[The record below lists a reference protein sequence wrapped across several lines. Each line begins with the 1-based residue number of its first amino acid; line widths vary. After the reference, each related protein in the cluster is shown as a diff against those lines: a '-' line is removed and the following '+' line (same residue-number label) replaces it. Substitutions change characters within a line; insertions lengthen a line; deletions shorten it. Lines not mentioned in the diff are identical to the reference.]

1 MAYEN
6 GFLEIGAMTYGTYS
20 YEWGWRFIPKED
32 ISVCGLRLYVPGNQT
47 NTVNLWDDSTR
58 AKIASREIVATK
70 DTWCEALLDK
80 EVVLLAGSQYTVS
93 VGNKNDL
100 AYYSSSLSGFTFN
113 EKITYQRTG
122 YVNGAGNYPSN
133 SETNRV
139 YGLPDIIIG
148 HLFERLYLIRV
159 GTELFTKVEG
169 VVTSLGEVE
178 VTSELF
184 LTSGFEEA
192 PVSDDLIGFENP
204 EVLLWYNS
212 EDNVPGLTA
221 TAIAMPKNNQQII
234 TNAIDLTHSSITGIE
249 NAVADCDGELII
261 AVSFD
266 DKQTWKAWNGE
277 TWSLLSEEFSGMSK
291 ETLESITLDQW
302 NLLYSGA
309 TTMYLRVSLLDTT
322 QVIRTITIDF
332 AN

>member
-1 MAYEN
+1 MANEN
-6 GFLEIGAMTYGTYS
+6 GFLEIGAMTQGTYN
-20 YEWGWRFIPKED
+20 YEWGWRFIPNED
-32 ISVCGLRLYVPGNQT
+32 ISVCGLRLYVPANQT

-58 AKIASREIVATK
+58 SKLASKEIVATK
-70 DTWCEALLDK
+70 DVWCEALLDE
-80 EVVLLAGSQYTVS
+80 EVTLLAGNQYTVS
-93 VGNKNDL
+93 VGTAGNY
-100 AYYSSSLSGFTFN
+100 AYYSSNLSGFVFN

-122 YVNGAGNYPSN
+122 YANGAGNYPSS
-133 SETNRV
+133 SETNKV

-159 GTELFTKVEG
+159 GAELFTKVDG

-184 LTSGFEEA
+184 LNSGFEEI
-192 PVSDDLIGFENP
+192 PVSDDLINFENP
-204 EVLLWYNS
+204 EVLLWFNS
-212 EDNVPGLTA
+212 EDTIPGLTA
-221 TAIAMPKNNQQII
+221 TAIASPNTTQQII

-291 ETLESITLDQW
+291 ETFESITLDQW
-302 NLLYSGA
+302 GLLYTGA
-309 TTMYLRVSLLDTT
+309 TSMYLRVTLVDAS
-322 QVIRTITIDF
+322 QIIRKITIDF

>member
-1 MAYEN
+1 MANEN
-6 GFLEIGAMTYGTYS
+6 GFLEIGAMSQGTYN
-20 YEWGWRFIPKED
+20 YEWGWRFIPNED
-32 ISVCGLRLYVPGNQT
+32 ISVCGLRLYVPANQT

-58 AKIASREIVATK
+58 SKLASKEIVATK
-70 DTWCEALLDK
+70 DVWCEALLDE
-80 EVVLLAGSQYTVS
+80 EVTLLAGNQYTVS
-93 VGNKNDL
+93 VGTAGNY
-100 AYYSSSLSGFTFN
+100 AYYSSSLSGFVFN

-122 YVNGAGNYPSN
+122 YVSGAGNYPSN

-139 YGLPDIIIG
+139 YGLPDIVIG

-159 GTELFTKVEG
+159 GAELFTKVDG

-184 LTSGFEEA
+184 LNSGFEEI
-192 PVSDDLIGFENP
+192 PVSDDLINFENP
-204 EVLLWYNS
+204 EVLLWFNS
-212 EDNVPGLTA
+212 EDTIPGLTA
-221 TAIAMPKNNQQII
+221 TAIANPNTTQQII

-249 NAVADCDGELII
+249 TAIADCDGELII

-277 TWSLLSEEFSGMSK
+277 VWSNLSEKFSGMSK

-302 NLLYSGA
+302 GLLYTGA
-309 TTMYLRVSLLDTT
+309 TSMYLRVTLVDAS
-322 QVIRTITIDF
+322 QIIRKITIDF

>member
-1 MAYEN
+1 MANEN
-6 GFLEIGAMTYGTYS
+6 GFLEIGAMTQGTYN
-20 YEWGWRFIPKED
+20 YEWGWRFIPNED
-32 ISVCGLRLYVPGNQT
+32 ISVCGLRLYVPANQT

-58 AKIASREIVATK
+58 SKLASKEIVATK
-70 DTWCEALLDK
+70 DVWCEALLDE
-80 EVVLLAGSQYTVS
+80 EVTLLAGNQYTVS
-93 VGNKNDL
+93 VGTAGNY
-100 AYYSSSLSGFTFN
+100 AYYSSNLSGFVFN

-122 YVNGAGNYPSN
+122 YVSGAGNYPSN

-139 YGLPDIIIG
+139 YGLPDIVIG

-159 GTELFTKVEG
+159 GAELFTKVDG

-184 LTSGFEEA
+184 LNSGFEEI
-192 PVSDDLIGFENP
+192 PVSDDLINFENP
-204 EVLLWYNS
+204 EVLLWFNS
-212 EDNVPGLTA
+212 EDTIPGLTA
-221 TAIAMPKNNQQII
+221 TAIASPNTTQQII

-249 NAVADCDGELII
+249 TAIADCDGELII

-277 TWSLLSEEFSGMSK
+277 VWSNLSEEFSGMSK
-291 ETLESITLDQW
+291 ETFESITLDQW
-302 NLLYSGA
+302 GLLYTGA
-309 TTMYLRVSLLDTT
+309 TSMYLRVTLVDAS
-322 QVIRTITIDF
+322 QIIRKITIDF